1 MTPTISTPIHRIR
14 FLQKVYIEGEWKAE
28 LRPEKRPGHELAI
41 EPPGGGLVT
50 ATVTKSNVRRRYQFA
65 VANVQEIE
73 FAPEAIKP
81 EVIEPEPVK
90 PEKPKAAKKS

>member
-1 MTPTISTPIHRIR
+1 LTPITSTPIHRIR

-28 LRPEKRPGHELAI
+28 LRPEKRANHELAI

-50 ATVTKSNVRRRYQFA
+50 VTVTKANVRRRYQFA

-73 FAPEAIKP
+73 FAPESL
-81 EVIEPEPVK
+81 EV
-90 PEKPKAAKKS
+90 EKPKAAKKA